1 MSTALKTNFTIDE
14 FLLWAEAKG
23 GRWELH
29 SGSAVMMSP
38 ERVAHNETKGEA
50 YSALKSAVR
59 RAKLPC
65 SVYADGM
72 AVRVDERTSYEPDA
86 IVACGPRPAPDA
98 LAIDDP
104 KIIVEVLSP
113 STAALD
119 HGRKLSDYFSLQS
132 VEHYLILDP
141 DRRVAIL
148 HKRGRGDAIETRVVA
163 EGALRLDPP
172 GLEVA
177 VADLFAPI

>member
-1 MSTALKTNFTIDE
+1 
-14 FLLWAEAKG
+14 
-23 GRWELH
+23 
-29 SGSAVMMSP
+29 
-38 ERVAHNETKGEA
+38 
-50 YSALKSAVR
+50 
-59 RAKLPC
+59 
-65 SVYADGM
+65 M

-86 IVACGPRPAPDA
+86 MVACGPRPAPDA

-141 DRRVAIL
+141 DRRVAIH
-148 HKRGRGDAIETRVVA
+148 HKRGQGDAIETRVVA
-163 EGALRLDPP
+163 EGALRFDPP